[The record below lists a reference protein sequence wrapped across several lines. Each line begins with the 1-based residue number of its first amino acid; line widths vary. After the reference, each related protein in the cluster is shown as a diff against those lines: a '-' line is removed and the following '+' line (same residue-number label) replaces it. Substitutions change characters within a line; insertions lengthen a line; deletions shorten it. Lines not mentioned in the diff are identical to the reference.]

1 MRKFIGWV
9 LLPRATTSQIDGKQ
23 TIRKQPTGKPLPRP
37 ERCRKLDFCRW
48 TVYCFDGVGW
58 LCVGGIKVSNK
69 HLGGGG
75 AVFVALFHFYSSNVT
90 FMCSPGLGWRL
101 FSPMPSRAQQAKVAT
116 YAGWACFDT
125 GRLNGTRT
133 RRIIKDEQESKMNLV
148 TMMGGDEN
156 MVNRRKADDVLG
168 IFMFGSAL

>member
-1 MRKFIGWV
+1 
-9 LLPRATTSQIDGKQ
+9 
-23 TIRKQPTGKPLPRP
+23 
-37 ERCRKLDFCRW
+37 
-48 TVYCFDGVGW
+48 
-58 LCVGGIKVSNK
+58 
-69 HLGGGG
+69 
-75 AVFVALFHFYSSNVT
+75 
-90 FMCSPGLGWRL
+90 
-101 FSPMPSRAQQAKVAT
+101 MPSRAQQAKVVT
-116 YAGWACFDT
+116 YAGRDSFGT